1 MKLISFLSL
10 LFLFTNSI
18 QSQNPDIVP
27 WDEVDKI
34 PVFVGCSESA
44 NISMCSEKAFIDFVI
59 NQFNQELISESESAY
74 TLNFRI
80 IIGTDG
86 KLRWSSVKGNNDEIE
101 LEGRR
106 ILSNLPAYSPG
117 LVKDQPVNV
126 MVSYRIALEKQND
139 ISNIKSV
146 DIPPIPQKCENEE
159 NKRICLAENISRYVN
174 RSFNTDILRSKKKGN
189 SIFRTTVHFVIN
201 DQGKIV
207 DVTAD
212 GENEVFNQEA
222 IRVVSTIPSMQP
234 AILNDK
240 PVAVTYSL
248 PVAVGISSN

>member
-1 MKLISFLSL
+1 MKFISFLSI
-10 LFLFTNSI
+10 LFLFSYPI
-18 QSQNPDIVP
+18 QSQNSEIVA
-27 WDEVDKI
+27 WDEVEKT
-34 PVFVGCSESA
+34 PVFVGCSESG
-44 NISMCSEKAFIDFVI
+44 NISMCSKKAFIDFVI
-59 NQFNQELISESESAY
+59 NQFNHELISGSESAY

-86 KLRWSSVKGNNDEIE
+86 KLRWSSVKGNNDELE

-106 ILSNLPAYSPG
+106 ILSSLPAYSPG
-117 LVKDQPVNV
+117 LVNNQPVNV
-126 MVSYRIALEKQND
+126 MVSYRIELEKQNE

-146 DIPPIPQKCENEE
+146 DIPPIPRNCEN
-159 NKRICLAENISRYVN
+159 NDDKRTCLSENISRYVN

-201 DQGKIV
+201 EQGKTV
-207 DVTAD
+207 NVTAD

-248 PVAVGISSN
+248 PVVVGISNI